1 MMYEVHGHRI
11 CAPCKYA
18 TKYVPGPC
26 PHCGQALVSMGK
38 NFKAPRKDNEV
49 QWRKLQL
56 VVRQEEVVRHHPECW
71 YAGKPNAGTPQWQ
84 GCRCPRLKN
93 FRTLADVK
101 SGLGLRRSRKKVW
114 APPATR
120 VGHGRPRFDY
130 GRSGI

>member
-1 MMYEVHGHRI
+1 MFTHDHKI
-11 CAPCKYA
+11 CAPCRYITKYA
-18 TKYVPGPC
+18 PGPC

-38 NFKAPRKDNEV
+38 NFKAPRRDNEA

-56 VVRQEEVVRHHPECW
+56 VVELWQKKIRHHPNCAYAKDPGAREPRW
-71 YAGKPNAGTPQWQ
+71 YY
-84 GCRCPRLKN
+84 CRCPWLKN
-93 FRTLADVK
+93 FRTFADVK

-120 VGHGRPRFDY
+120 IGHGRPRFDY